1 MQIYRILISL
11 LIITSL
17 FTCNTQISKLHT
29 KASQNPFNE
38 AKSFFDIFEFEIVF
52 PLEPTEEAFFDLPK
66 VALMVESGY
75 FFSNDQGSEIYRY
88 HQDGSFDRTIARK
101 GTGPGEIHKVSFAA
115 RIYNNKIGFWDL
127 YKGSILVF
135 HSDGTFEYELDI
147 KDKLSPFR
155 MIATG
160 ASFAWPEEE
169 TLILG
174 NVTALDQPNIQA
186 LSLKLKRDDKN
197 NISIARIDKVLCV
210 KETNYDLELGSK
222 INSTLTQ
229 VGPRFWL
236 GNEYVSSFA
245 LLDPAKQGN
254 PAKFRMIQFPEALT
268 PEDYETLDP
277 NDRRAR
283 FRLINLKG
291 TVFNIMPL
299 DPFVFVQVGALGFV
313 PFDQSGNQLAEKRIK
328 CHVSALADTYKDTA
342 LFVTTRKGIQKLEI
356 HFNFELFE
364 ESPYDIGDD
373 DQPYLVRMRLKEK
386 FRKP

>member
-1 MQIYRILISL
+1 MNQNFISL
-11 LIITSL
+11 LILTSL
-17 FTCNTQISKLHT
+17 LACNTRVAEQST
-29 KASQNPFNE
+29 KVAQHSLNE
-38 AKSFFDIFEFEIVF
+38 AKSFFDILDFEIVF
-52 PLEPTEEAFFDLPK
+52 PLEQTEEAFFDLPK

-88 HQDGSFDRTIARK
+88 HHDGSFDRTIARK

-115 RIYNNKIGFWDL
+115 RIHNNKIGFWDL

-135 HSDGTFEYELDI
+135 DYDGTFEYELDI
-147 KDKLSPFR
+147 KNKLSPFR

-160 ASFAWPEEE
+160 ASFAWPEENI
-169 TLILG
+169 LILG
-174 NVTALDQPNIQA
+174 NVTASDQPNIQVV
-186 LSLKLKRDDKN
+186 SLILERDDKN
-197 NISIARIDKVLCV
+197 NINIARMDRVLCV
-210 KETNYDLELGSK
+210 KETNHDLELGSK
-222 INSTLTQ
+222 INSILTQ

-245 LLDPAKQGN
+245 LLDPANQEN
-254 PAKFRMIQFPEALT
+254 PATFRMIQFPEALT

-342 LFVTTRKGIQKLEI
+342 LFVTTRKGIQKLET
-356 HFNFELFE
+356 HFHFELFE

-373 DQPYLVRMRLKEK
+373 DQPYLVRRRLKEK